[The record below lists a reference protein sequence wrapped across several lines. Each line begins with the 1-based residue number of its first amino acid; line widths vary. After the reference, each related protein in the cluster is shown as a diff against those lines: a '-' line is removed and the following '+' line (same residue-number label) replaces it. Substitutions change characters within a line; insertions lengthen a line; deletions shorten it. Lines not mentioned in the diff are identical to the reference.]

1 MADDLPYYETLFGV
15 YIDDWTW
22 SYGGFFLNTKYI
34 LTKEY
39 LNEGCYTS
47 SSTSIATGANIIS
60 FLYPH
65 WIKKQC
71 YIEGVVEGQI
81 TLACDG
87 DDGVLTSY
95 TIRLMKIDSVGVIE
109 ELGTTGVITPT
120 NTTLSWDVGTSTG
133 EEIVYPFYIT
143 ISPEKKLLDK
153 ERIYVE
159 VTIVA
164 ADNNLVLYHSN
175 DSTWEDIKISIPF
188 RGL

>member
-1 MADDLPYYETLFGV
+1 MADDLPYYETLFGI
-15 YIDDWTW
+15 YTDDWTW
-22 SYGGFFLNTKYI
+22 SYGGLFYAVKYI

-39 LNEGCYTS
+39 LNEGCYTVDY
-47 SSTSIATGANIIS
+47 TSLVTGTNTIL

-71 YIEGVVEGQI
+71 YIEGVIEGQL
-81 TLACDG
+81 TLACDT
-87 DDGVLTSY
+87 DDATLTSY
-95 TIRLMKIDSVGVIE
+95 TVRLMKIDDVGVTE
-109 ELGTTGVITPT
+109 EIGTTGVITPT
-120 NTTLSWDVGTSTG
+120 NVTLVWDVGTTTG

-143 ISPEKKLLDK
+143 VSPEKKLLDK

-164 ADNNLVLYHSN
+164 ADNNLILYHSN
-175 DSTWEDIKISIPF
+175 DSTWEDFRIAIPF